1 MGLQI
6 PGEVFYCFENT
17 QVRTGILGVFKAIF
31 PHEVTLLLCE
41 PVEGL
46 VLAGILLPATDLD
59 FKEH

>member
-1 MGLQI
+1 MKLRHL
-6 PGEVFYCFENT
+6 V
-17 QVRTGILGVFKAIF
+17 
-31 PHEVTLLLCE
+31 LCE